1 MSEFTP
7 INTQEEL
14 NAIIQ
19 SRLERDRE
27 AQSKK
32 YADYDDLKNKVGE
45 YEGKIKE
52 YSEAIAKYDEQ
63 LKGVTKKDKEIEEL
77 KGQVKSYE
85 ISSLKARIAHEQG
98 LPYGFSTRLSGE
110 DENAITEDA
119 KALKALIS
127 ENTPQA
133 PGVSREPADSNG
145 ALSKRAG
152 LKAVL
157 DGLNKQGG
165 N

>member
-14 NAIIQ
+14 DSIIKD
-19 SRLERDRE
+19 RLNRDRE

-32 YADYDDLKNKVGE
+32 YADYEDLKNKLGE

-52 YSEAIAKYDEQ
+52 YSDAIAKYDEQ
-63 LKGVTKKDKEIEEL
+63 LKGVAKKDKEIEEL

-85 ISSLKARIAHEQG
+85 TSSLKARIAHEMG
-98 LPYGFSTRLSGE
+98 LPYGFSSRLSGE
-110 DENAITEDA
+110 DEKAIAEDA
-119 KALKALIS
+119 KALKALIGES
-127 ENTPQA
+127 TPQV
-133 PGVSREPADSNG
+133 PGVSREPAES
-145 ALSKRAG
+145 STSSTRAG

-157 DGLNKQGG
+157 DGLKTQGG